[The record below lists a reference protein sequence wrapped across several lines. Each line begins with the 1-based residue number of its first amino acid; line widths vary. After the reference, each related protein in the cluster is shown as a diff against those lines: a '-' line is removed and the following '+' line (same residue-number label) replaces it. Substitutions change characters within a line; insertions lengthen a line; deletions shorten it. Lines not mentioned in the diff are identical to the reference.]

1 MDLKSIIS
9 GASAKLRPLQLV
21 AVLFIALY
29 ISLGASWSQTQPAAT
44 NQPQK
49 VEDLLN
55 LLGDQDVQQWI
66 AAQKK
71 ASPTAAKPAASNQFS
86 DLSFV
91 EVTDRIRRHIG
102 DLIAAIPGL
111 PAEIEAAASAV
122 GGELMGR
129 GPFWMILL
137 FAIFVAAG
145 FVLQRIFWHLTQPWR
160 GWLNRAHIDT
170 LRERLVAIAT
180 KLGLGIGYVLV
191 FALGSIGAFLLFDWP
206 PLTRD
211 IVIGYLLAVVICWLA
226 RIVLEF
232 LFSSSGT
239 ERSGIIPM
247 TGVEAIFWTRRLTYA
262 VGWFAFGWVTV
273 GLLATLGVSRPS
285 QQLVAYLLGLVL
297 LFIGIEAIWR
307 RPVKSAEAPL
317 ADEGRQLGSTARNW
331 LWSGYFL
338 LLWTLWVASAMRLFW
353 LAVVVV
359 GLPGAVRLARKA
371 VSNILRASEIKQGD
385 QTIPSVLV
393 AVVERGV
400 RVALILAAV
409 FLLTWAWGID
419 VMAMAGQDSFAMRAV
434 RGAFSAVVILLL
446 ADFVWHIG
454 STVIDRK
461 LAEANSPGEVAIDES
476 RRRAR
481 VRTLLPIVR
490 NVFVIT
496 IVVVAVLMALSSLG
510 VQIAPLIAGAG
521 VVGVAIGFGAQT
533 VVKDIIS
540 GFFYLLD
547 DAFRVGEYIES
558 GSFKGTVE
566 SFSLRSVKLRHHR
579 GALYTVPFSELGTVQ
594 NQSRDWVIE
603 KITVTVTYDS
613 DVEKARKIVKKIGA
627 ELAEDPEFKASTIEP
642 LKMQGID
649 SFGDSGI
656 MLRMKLKT
664 RPGEQFGIK
673 RKALMMIK
681 QAFAENGIK
690 MAFPTVQIAGGGEG
704 TAAAAAAAAQLQ
716 AIKKTAAI

>member
-1 MDLKSIIS
+1 
-9 GASAKLRPLQLV
+9 
-21 AVLFIALY
+21 
-29 ISLGASWSQTQPAAT
+29 
-44 NQPQK
+44 
-49 VEDLLN
+49 
-55 LLGDQDVQQWI
+55 
-66 AAQKK
+66 
-71 ASPTAAKPAASNQFS
+71 
-86 DLSFV
+86 
-91 EVTDRIRRHIG
+91 
-102 DLIAAIPGL
+102 
-111 PAEIEAAASAV
+111 
-122 GGELMGR
+122 
-129 GPFWMILL
+129 
-137 FAIFVAAG
+137 
-145 FVLQRIFWHLTQPWR
+145 
-160 GWLNRAHIDT
+160 
-170 LRERLVAIAT
+170 
-180 KLGLGIGYVLV
+180 
-191 FALGSIGAFLLFDWP
+191 
-206 PLTRD
+206 
-211 IVIGYLLAVVICWLA
+211 
-226 RIVLEF
+226 
-232 LFSSSGT
+232 
-239 ERSGIIPM
+239 
-247 TGVEAIFWTRRLTYA
+247 
-262 VGWFAFGWVTV
+262 
-273 GLLATLGVSRPS
+273 
-285 QQLVAYLLGLVL
+285 
-297 LFIGIEAIWR
+297 
-307 RPVKSAEAPL
+307 
-317 ADEGRQLGSTARNW
+317 
-331 LWSGYFL
+331 
-338 LLWTLWVASAMRLFW
+338 
-353 LAVVVV
+353 
-359 GLPGAVRLARKA
+359 
-371 VSNILRASEIKQGD
+371 
-385 QTIPSVLV
+385 
-393 AVVERGV
+393 
-400 RVALILAAV
+400 
-409 FLLTWAWGID
+409 
-419 VMAMAGQDSFAMRAV
+419 MRAV

-716 AIKKTAAI
+716 AMQKTAAI